1 MTAFHDI
8 KQPLSNFRSWN
19 VKNYISCGPRLS
31 QVPYIGKMQLKS
43 IQNILS
49 SFNIKMQDNVMQMGE
64 IAVSLFQILWMPIQ
78 LLQQMVD
85 RQHRT
90 RWWGCRNI
98 HWLIDT
104 LTFATLCSAIVFCL
118 FSYNGCIIHIATN
131 FQLCWLDYRFP
142 WNCLIWHVLVTVTY
156 I

>member
-1 MTAFHDI
+1 MITFHDI
-8 KQPLSNFRSWN
+8 KQLLSNIRSWN
-19 VKNYISCGPRLS
+19 VKNYITCGTRLS

-49 SFNIKMQDNVMQMGE
+49 SFSIKMQDNVMHMCKIE
-64 IAVSLFQILWMPIQ
+64 VRLFRILWMLIQ
-78 LLQQMVD
+78 LLQPMID
-85 RQHRT
+85 RQHQT

-104 LTFATLCSAIVFCL
+104 LTFAILCRAIVFCL

-142 WNCLIWHVLVTVTY
+142 RNCLIWYVLVMVTY

>member
-8 KQPLSNFRSWN
+8 KQLLSNFQSWN
-19 VKNYISCGPRLS
+19 VKNYITCDLRLS

-43 IQNILS
+43 IQNVLS
-49 SFNIKMQDNVMQMGE
+49 SFSIKMQDNVMHMCE
-64 IAVSLFQILWMPIQ
+64 IAVSLFRILWMPIQ
-78 LLQQMVD
+78 LLQQMVG

-104 LTFATLCSAIVFCL
+104 LTFSILCRAIIFCL
-118 FSYNGCIIHIATN
+118 FSYNGYIIHIATS

-142 WNCLIWHVLVTVTY
+142 WDCLTWYVLVTVTY